1 MTTVKQRRNRTTF
14 PKRTYNGP
22 GEFFADMR
30 HVIRHR
36 SLLRAMMR
44 QERISTAFRERIM
57 LAVTQVNGC
66 RYCAYYHKME
76 ANAAGLSRAE
86 SDAILTGVLEHGD
99 IPERERPALH
109 YAQHWAEQR
118 GEVSPA
124 WRAEIV
130 EFYGEDTVQ
139 HIEMAIRLIRSGNYI
154 GNGFDY
160 VLWRITPRASW
171 KNL

>member
-1 MTTVKQRRNRTTF
+1 MTTVKRRSRATF
-14 PKRTYNGP
+14 PKRLYNGP
-22 GEFFADMR
+22 GEFFEDMR
-30 HVIRHR
+30 YIMGHR

-66 RYCAYYHKME
+66 RYCAYYHKHE

-86 SDAILTGVLEHGD
+86 SDAILAGVLEHGD
-99 IPERERPALH
+99 IPEWERPALH

-118 GEVSPA
+118 GEVSRQ
-124 WRAEIV
+124 WRV
-130 EFYGEDTVQ
+130 EMVEQYGEDTVQ
-139 HIEMAIRLIRSGNYI
+139 HIEMAIRLIRSGNYM
-154 GNGFDY
+154 GNGVDY
-160 VLWRITPRASW
+160 VLWRITPRAFW